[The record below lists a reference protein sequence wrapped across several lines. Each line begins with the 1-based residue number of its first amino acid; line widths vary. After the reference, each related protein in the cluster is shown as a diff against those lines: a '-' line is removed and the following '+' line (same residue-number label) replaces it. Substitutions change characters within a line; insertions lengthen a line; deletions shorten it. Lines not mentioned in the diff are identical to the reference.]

1 MIEKTMETLMT
12 RNDLSRLWIMLIL
25 LLAAVCSYAQ
35 QVTVKG
41 RVTDQNHDPLTGVTV
56 LEQGTNNGVVTD
68 IEGNFKINVK
78 QKATLSLSYIG
89 FIPKQVVATGK
100 EFLNIMM
107 EEDNGLLNEVVVVG
121 YGLQKKATLSGSV
134 TSVSGEKLL
143 KTPVTNVS
151 QSLAGRMPGVVAI
164 SNGAEPGYDGATI
177 RIRGVNTF
185 GDASPLIVVDG
196 VPGRSLERID
206 PSTIESMSVMKDA
219 SAAIYGAQAAN
230 GVIVITTKRG
240 KEGKPKVGFTYNYG
254 LTQPTTLP
262 EMCNAYEYATLMNE
276 IDTYAGNTP
285 RYTDEDF
292 KLYQDGSDP
301 WGHPNTDWFDELI
314 KTWSTQTYTNATIE
328 GGTSNVGYF
337 VSASAKTQDA
347 FYENSGTKYKQF
359 DLKSNLDIKVND
371 YIKFTVNLT
380 GRLEDRKFPTR
391 SAENIFRML
400 MRSKPNSP
408 AYWPTGEA
416 GPDIEFGDNP
426 VVICTNQT
434 GYQKDKNYV
443 VNGDFGVDIKIPYIK
458 GLTFKGTASLDKSFR
473 YYKTWETPW
482 YLYSWDGTSYNDDG
496 TPTLVEGKKGFTDA
510 RLTEKMVQSH
520 NILLSGILNY
530 NTTIK
535 NDHAIN
541 LLAGVERIT
550 GANNYFS
557 AYRRYYISTAI
568 DELFAG
574 GEDELTNDGS
584 SSKEARLNYFGRMNY
599 SYKSKYLAEFVWRYQ
614 ASYIF
619 EHNNRFGFFPGVSLG
634 YAISEENFW
643 KPLKPIIHFAKIR
656 ASWGQTG
663 NDLIDPYQY
672 MASYTFNSLTYLT
685 GEGSTKN
692 KALAE
697 NVAPNNNVTWETAT
711 QKNIGL
717 DLQFLKG
724 DLAFTIDYFR
734 NDRKDILCT
743 RNASVPNSSGL
754 SLPDENIGKVRNQGV
769 DFSIDYHKRLGDWT
783 IGAGLNGVYAKN
795 KIIFWDEAEGT
806 LDYQRSTGRPI
817 GANLYYQ
824 AIGIYQTQEEI
835 DATPHWAGAQP
846 GDIIFKDVNEDG
858 VIDGNDRVRNDKTSV
873 PTFTGG
879 MNIDVAWRNFDLTM
893 LFQGAFGGVFEESS
907 ESGDFANFLKS
918 FYDNRW
924 TVDNPS
930 TTYPRTYNRS
940 NEYWV
945 SQANTWWLHKS
956 DYVRLKTIELG
967 YTLPNTWL
975 AKTGIEK
982 LRLYVSGFNLFTIA
996 PDMKNYDP
1004 ENTSG
1009 RGYNYPLN
1017 RVLNFGVNLSF

>member
-1 MIEKTMETLMT
+1 M
-12 RNDLSRLWIMLIL
+12 RNLRRKSGLNRLWVTMAL
-25 LLAAVCSYAQ
+25 LLFVAITASAQ
-35 QVTVKG
+35 QVTVNG
-41 RVTDQNHDPLTGVTV
+41 RVTDANQEPLTGVTI
-56 LEQGTNNGVVTD
+56 LEDGTSNGVITD
-68 IEGNFKINVK
+68 MDGNFKIDVK
-78 QKATLSLSYIG
+78 KQATLAVSYIG
-89 FIPKQVVATGK
+89 YKSQKVATAGK
-100 EFLNIMM
+100 SHINITMV
-107 EEDNGLLNEVVVVG
+107 EDNELLNEVVVVG

-134 TSVSGEKLL
+134 TSVTGDKLV

-185 GDASPLIVVDG
+185 GDASPLVVVDG
-196 VPGRSLERID
+196 VPGRSLDRID

-230 GVIVITTKRG
+230 GVIIITTKRG

-254 LTQPTTLP
+254 LTRPTTLP

-276 IDTYAGNTP
+276 IDKYAGNTP
-285 RYTDEDF
+285 RFTDEDL

-314 KTWSTQTYTNATIE
+314 KSWSPQTYANATVE

-347 FYENSGTKYKQF
+347 FYRNSGANYKQY

-371 YIKFTVNLT
+371 YIKLFVNLT
-380 GRLEDRKFPTR
+380 GRIEDRKYPTR

-408 AYWPTGEA
+408 AYWPTGEP

-426 VVICTNQT
+426 VVICTNKT

-443 VNGDFGVDIKIPYIK
+443 LNGDFGVDIKIPYID
-458 GLTFKGTASLDKSFR
+458 GLTFKATASLDKSFR

-510 RLTEKMVQSH
+510 RLTEKLVQSH

-530 NTTIK
+530 NKTIK
-535 NDHAIN
+535 KDHTIN
-541 LLAGVERIT
+541 LLAGVEKIT
-550 GANNYFS
+550 GANNYFQ

-568 DELFAG
+568 DEMFAG
-574 GEDELTNDGS
+574 GKDELNNDGS
-584 SSKEARLNYFGRMNY
+584 SGKEARLNYFGRMNY
-599 SYKSKYLAEFVWRYQ
+599 SYKSKYLAELVWRYQ

-619 EHNNRFGFFPGVSLG
+619 ERSNRFGFFPGVSLG
-634 YAISEENFW
+634 YVISEENFW
-643 KPLKPIIHFAKIR
+643 KKLSPIIHFAKIR

-672 MASYTFNSLTYLT
+672 LASYTFNSLTYLT
-685 GEGSTKN
+685 GNGATKN
-692 KALAE
+692 QALAE
-697 NVAPNNNVTWETAT
+697 NVAPNTNVTWETAT
-711 QKNIGL
+711 QTNIGL

-734 NDRKDILCT
+734 NDRKDILWA

-783 IGAGLNGVYAKN
+783 IGVGLNGVYAKN

-806 LDYQRSTGRPI
+806 PDYQRSTGSPI
-817 GANLYYQ
+817 GAGLYYQ
-824 AIGIYQTQEEI
+824 AIGIYKDQAEV
-835 DATPHWAGAQP
+835 DATPHWAGARP
-846 GDIIFKDVNEDG
+846 GDIIFKDVNGDG
-858 VIDGNDRVRNDKTSV
+858 VIDGNDRVRNDKTSI
-873 PTFTGG
+873 PKFTGG
-879 MNIDVAWRNFDLTM
+879 LNIDLSWKNIDLTM
-893 LFQGAFGGVFEESS
+893 LFQGAMGGIFEQST

-924 TVDNPS
+924 TEDNPNS
-930 TTYPRTYNRS
+930 NYPRTYNRS

-945 SQANTWWLHKS
+945 SQPNTFWLHKS

-967 YTLPNTWL
+967 YTLPKTWL
-975 AKTGIEK
+975 GKTGVQS

-996 PDMKNYDP
+996 PDMKDYDP

-1017 RVLNFGVNLSF
+1017 KVLNFGINLSF